1 MRWQREKST
10 LVYAAVVGLVGAAIA
25 MLALTGFIEG
35 KLEENGERQSM
46 IQTEQMASFVGES
59 VDMVEAAIGSFTIES
74 TDPDSLA
81 ISLSAFRDGFGF
93 SEVAFAG
100 LDGVGVDADGNE
112 FRANRLSDVEKAMAQ
127 GFEGYGYSETYVDE
141 EGRYVRLAQ
150 RTLSIA
156 DEPVGTLYVQIP
168 LALFLSPYYAPVV
181 DSDTVGHEG
190 EVCLFEGGTGKVLVS
205 SLPDGSIAQPGESL
219 YDFIERSLATQRESR
234 SFAGDG
240 LSDMEDVHRAVDAGE
255 SFLIVGYVNG
265 AESYICLAPTGKGS
279 WYACDIISVSSVRA
293 EAMLV
298 KGVFSA
304 VFTLS
309 VACIL
314 LGIGVAVFL
323 YRRRVREREV
333 EMKKHLYEALSDS
346 LDMAVILY
354 SPADGEVT
362 PIVAKDAEI
371 LGVGWDA
378 LIRRPEK
385 ASAIGLSREGEA
397 LLDAVRANAVREF
410 SRGEFSFDGRA
421 SGTARYVEYAVRPLS
436 FEGKGQL
443 LVILRDVTEE
453 RVLQLSMKSAMET
466 AEAANQAKSSFLSRM
481 SHEIRTPM
489 NVIIGM
495 LKIARKNI
503 DRPQKLSSNFDQ
515 IEVASNH
522 LLDLINEVLDIS
534 KIESGRAH
542 FDDAPFCLMD
552 LVESIGEVVEPQ
564 CQEKGQAYTLSTEGP
579 VDAVFLGDEVRVRQ
593 LLVNLLTNAVK
604 YTGHGGHVSLSVSVR
619 PSLNPRYQRIT
630 FVVADDGIGMAPEF
644 IEHLFEPFAMEG
656 RSKAEGTGLG
666 MSIVKNIVNA
676 MGGDVHVE
684 SSVGEGT
691 TVTVVV
697 NKKMLEGP
705 DAIEPEAE
713 VAGEV
718 GTAGEGGVAAEPG
731 LAAEGEAAPGD
742 GGTACES
749 EEGVAPE
756 DEAARV
762 AASELSARVVSPEG
776 ARADLAE
783 RSELAS
789 AERRAPL
796 TADRGTRMRGIRVLL
811 AEDSEINAEIAAE
824 LLRDEGL
831 LVDWAPDG
839 AVACDMFV
847 ASEAGFYDVI
857 LMDVRMPNMDGH
869 EATRFIRALDRPDAC
884 SVVII
889 AMSANAF
896 AEDVLASLKSGMNA
910 HLSKPID
917 LRELLTAMEHE
928 LGL

>member
-10 LVYAAVVGLVGAAIA
+10 LVYAAVVGLVGAAVA
-25 MLALTGFIEG
+25 MLVLTSFIEG

-74 TDPDSLA
+74 TDPESLVV
-81 ISLSAFRDGFGF
+81 SLSAFRDGFGF

-100 LDGVGVDADGNE
+100 PDGVGVDADGDE
-112 FRANRLSDVEKAMAQ
+112 FRVNRLSNVEKTMAQ
-127 GFEGYGYSETYVDE
+127 GTEGYGYSETYVDE

-156 DEPVGTLYVQIP
+156 GEPVGTLYVQIP

-205 SLPDGSIAQPGESL
+205 SLPGSGIAQPGESL
-219 YDFIERSLATQRESR
+219 YDFIERSLVTQRESR
-234 SFAGDG
+234 SLATGG
-240 LSDMEDVHRAVDAGE
+240 LPGINDVRRAVDAGE
-255 SFLIVGYVNG
+255 PFLIVGYVSG
-265 AESYICLAPTGKGS
+265 VESYICLAPTGKGS

-323 YRRRVREREV
+323 YRRRVREREM

-354 SPADGEVT
+354 SPTDGETT
-362 PIVAKDAEI
+362 PIVAKDVEI
-371 LGVGWDA
+371 LGVGWDT
-378 LIRRPEK
+378 LVRRPDK
-385 ASAIGLSREGEA
+385 GLAMGLSDEGEK
-397 LLDAVRANAVREF
+397 LLDAVRANAVHGF
-410 SRGEFSFDGRA
+410 NRGEFFFEGRA
-421 SGTARYVEYAVRPLS
+421 SGSERYVEYAVRPLS
-436 FEGKGQL
+436 FEGKEQL

-503 DRPQKLSSNFDQ
+503 AKPQKLSSNFDQ

-534 KIESGRAH
+534 KIESGRAY
-542 FDDAPFCLMD
+542 FNVAPFCLMEV
-552 LVESIGEVVEPQ
+552 VESIGEVVEPQ
-564 CQEKGQAYTLSTEGP
+564 CREKNQTYTLVTTGP

-604 YTGHGGHVSLSVSVR
+604 YTERGGHVRLEVSVL
-619 PSLNPRYQRIT
+619 PSLAARYQRVT
-630 FVVADDGIGMAPEF
+630 FVVSDDGIGMAPEF
-644 IEHLFEPFAMEG
+644 IEHLFEPFSMEG
-656 RSKAEGTGLG
+656 RSDAEGTGLG
-666 MSIVKNIVNA
+666 MPIVKNIVNA
-676 MGGDVHVE
+676 MGGDIHVE
-684 SSVGEGT
+684 STLGEGT

-697 NKKMLEGP
+697 NKKMLDEPDENDPKAVLGSESEFEVGPEGGASAGLEMQAEAA
-705 DAIEPEAE
+705 DAAEPEAE
-713 VAGEV
+713 PDFGVGAEAGAEV
-718 GTAGEGGVAAEPG
+718 EVETEAGAGADGCSAFGSPTSGASDSAKPG
-731 LAAEGEAAPGD
+731 ANL
-742 GGTACES
+742 
-749 EEGVAPE
+749 
-756 DEAARV
+756 
-762 AASELSARVVSPEG
+762 
-776 ARADLAE
+776 
-783 RSELAS
+783 
-789 AERRAPL
+789 
-796 TADRGTRMRGIRVLL
+796 RGTRVLL

-839 AVACDMFV
+839 AVACDMFA

-869 EATRFIRALDRPDAC
+869 EATRFIRALDRPDAR